1 MIRRKNLW
9 IILFLFI
16 LTARTGATDQTGYRP
31 ANEFGEARFAIE
43 AVDFRSE
50 KVGLHDLQVYYKI
63 FYDALSYQ
71 KKGDE
76 YVAEYEVALIVEG
89 KDGNQIEGVI
99 REGDISVKTYAET
112 RRASDFVINLVH
124 IPFEK
129 QDITVKA
136 VLTDKLSEATHEAK
150 KELKGLDYWGKYP
163 TLSRVEFCR
172 EISPATTD
180 SKFNKGDLRVIPSV
194 TRLFGGDNDSVLT
207 FYQEIYPGE
216 TSIKYGK
223 IVNRIYDRIKGY
235 VYSDT
240 VSFGEI
246 DTVMHEVQRIN
257 VADLRPGDY
266 ELEIRL
272 EGRRG
277 RLYDKLV
284 EPFELELTAESM
296 FRNDYK
302 TAVEML
308 KYLATREDDKRL
320 KNAKTEAERR
330 KVWDDFWALR
340 DTEKHDKENPTKDE
354 YFRRIRHAN
363 RNFSYMR
370 REGWKTTRGMIYIT
384 YGQPD
389 EVDDHPFELATKPYQ
404 VWLYYR
410 LSPPRKFL
418 FVDEWGDGN
427 YDLQPPYNGLD
438 W

>member
-1 MIRRKNLW
+1 MIRRKNFWMIFCL
-9 IILFLFI
+9 LA
-16 LTARTGATDQTGYRP
+16 LTAGAQATDQTGYRP
-31 ANEFGEARFAIE
+31 ANEFGEPRFDIE
-43 AVDFRSE
+43 AVDFRSD
-50 KVGLHDLQVYYKI
+50 KIGVHDLQVYYKI

-71 KKGDE
+71 KKAND
-76 YVAEYEVALIVEG
+76 YVAEYEVAIIVEG
-89 KDGNQIEGVI
+89 KDGIQIEGVI
-99 REGDISVKTYAET
+99 REGDITVKTYAET
-112 RRASDFVINLVH
+112 RRAKDFVINLVH
-124 IPFEK
+124 IPFEE
-129 QDITVKA
+129 QDITVRA
-136 VLTDKLSEATHEAK
+136 VLTDKLSEAVHEAK
-150 KELKGLDYWGKYP
+150 KELKGLNYRAKYP

-172 EISPATTD
+172 EVSPATAD
-180 SKFNKGDLRVIPSV
+180 SKFNKGGLRVIPSV
-194 TRLFGGDNDSVLT
+194 TRLFGGDYDSILT
-207 FYQEIYPGE
+207 FYQEVYPGE
-216 TSIKYGK
+216 SPIKYGK
-223 IVNRIYDRIKGY
+223 IVNRVYDRIKGY

-246 DTVMHEVQRIN
+246 DTVMHLVHRIN
-257 VADLRPGDY
+257 VADFRPGDY

-277 RLYDKLV
+277 RLYDKL
-284 EPFELELTAESM
+284 EESFELELTAETM

-302 TAVEML
+302 TAIEML
-308 KYLATREDDKRL
+308 KYLATREDEKRL

-340 DTEKHDKENPTKDE
+340 DTETHDKENPTKDE

-363 RNFSYMR
+363 RNFSYMK